1 MFMYTCR
8 HTKGYAC
15 ACVCVCV
22 HLLNKYLKDT
32 SYGPGLAKSTEEIL
46 MNNKSR
52 ISAFMVWKGIDGK
65 QINKSVNTQL
75 YIMVS
80 AVETIRL
87 ALRVKVELSVG
98 ASLKK

>member
-1 MFMYTCR
+1 
-8 HTKGYAC
+8 
-15 ACVCVCV
+15 
-22 HLLNKYLKDT
+22 
-32 SYGPGLAKSTEEIL
+32 

-80 AVETIRL
+80 AVERIRP
-87 ALRVKVELSVG
+87 ALRVKVKLSVG